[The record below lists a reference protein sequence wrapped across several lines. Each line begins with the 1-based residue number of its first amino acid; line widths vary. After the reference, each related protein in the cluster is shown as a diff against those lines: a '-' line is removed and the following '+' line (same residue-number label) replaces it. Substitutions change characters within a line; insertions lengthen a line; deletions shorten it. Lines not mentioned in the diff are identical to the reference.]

1 VHQEESPP
9 TYRDAVVEIHVERT
23 IAAPQQQ
30 VFEWL
35 ADPKS
40 LTAAPAIL
48 RVRWAKGSPPL
59 GLGAVR
65 EATCV
70 GMWLREEYTAFDAPR
85 RYSYRI
91 VRAVPATDH
100 DRGTLT
106 FTPAGDGT
114 HVDWDTAFTH
124 PAWVGGKVLEAVTGA
139 AIRSSFAA
147 ILDGC
152 AKALEKP

>member
-1 VHQEESPP
+1 M
-9 TYRDAVVEIHVERT
+9 VEIHVERT
-23 IAAPQQQ
+23 IAAPQDQ
-30 VFEWL
+30 VFDWL

-59 GLGAVR
+59 GPGAVR

-70 GMWLREEYTAFDAPR
+70 GMWLREEYTAYDPPR
-85 RYSYRI
+85 SYSYRI

-100 DRGTLT
+100 DGGTLT
-106 FTPAGDGT
+106 LTPTADGT
-114 HVDWDTAFTH
+114 HVDWDTAYTH

-147 ILDGC
+147 ILAAC
-152 AKALEKP
+152 AKALETP

>member
-1 VHQEESPP
+1 
-9 TYRDAVVEIHVERT
+9 VVEIRVERT
-23 IAAPQQQ
+23 IAAPQDD

-35 ADPKS
+35 ADPAS

-59 GLGAVR
+59 GLGALR

-85 RYSYRI
+85 SYSYRI
-91 VRAVPATDH
+91 VRAIPATRH
-100 DRGTLT
+100 DGGTLT
-106 FTPAGDGT
+106 FTPCGDGT
-114 HVDWDTAFTH
+114 HVDWRTAFTH
-124 PAWVGGKVLEAVTGA
+124 PVVVGGALLEAVTGR
-139 AIRSSFAA
+139 AIRSSFEA
-147 ILDGC
+147 ILAGC